1 MYKVL
6 GIEIVDYVS
15 KKTGNRVKGTKLH
28 CVSDLE
34 KDNLIGN
41 EVESF
46 YISEVI
52 PLTDIDV
59 GCTVNFFFNRFGSVS
74 DVRVVD

>member
-15 KKTGNRVKGTKLH
+15 KKTGNRVKGTKFH

-34 KDNLIGN
+34 KDNLLGN
-41 EVESF
+41 QVESM
-46 YISEVI
+46 YIPETVC
-52 PLTDIDV
+52 LTGIDV
-59 GCTVNFFFNRFGSVS
+59 GSNVDFYFNRYGSVM
-74 DVRVVD
+74 DVKVL